1 MTDAHSAFDRDF
13 VDDAQS
19 HDAPLHHPPFDGL
32 RMSGDGPPS
41 RSGEDLQNTRTNPR
55 QATSAVAFVGPL
67 PEEDDPLLAF
77 EPYRHSHP
85 RKRSITPD
93 VQRAFVAQLAATG
106 VVKLAARHVGRSL
119 EALYTLRHRPGAEG
133 FAAAWDAA
141 LDRGVRRLEDCALER
156 AIQGTR
162 TPIVSGGKLLGWH
175 DKPDNTLLRFLL
187 NARLP
192 RRYGAQRPEALA
204 PGHPTY
210 DRIAAEALE
219 AERKRQAS
227 YEYED
232 EILQS
237 IDRKLEAMRQ
247 RRIAMRAKA
256 AAEAGETQGAEGEP
270 AALPAPAP
278 DPDPAEDRPRGP
290 RVTVM

>member
-1 MTDAHSAFDRDF
+1 MTDAHSAFDRDT
-13 VDDAQS
+13 VADSHS
-19 HDAPLHHPPFDGL
+19 HDVPLHHASHGPAGAAPPL
-32 RMSGDGPPS
+32 RVP
-41 RSGEDLQNTRTNPR
+41 RSGEDLQNTRAIPR

-67 PEEDDPLLAF
+67 PEDDDPLLAF

-85 RKRSITPD
+85 RKRSITPE

-256 AAEAGETQGAEGEP
+256 AAEAGKTQDAEAEP
-270 AALPAPAP
+270 AALPAPA
-278 DPDPAEDRPRGP
+278 PDPAEDRPRGP

>member
-1 MTDAHSAFDRDF
+1 MTDATSRN
-13 VDDAQS
+13 V
-19 HDAPLHHPPFDGL
+19 PLHHPPFDGL
-32 RMSGDGPPS
+32 SVSGDGSPAP
-41 RSGEDLQNTRTNPR
+41 EDEALTNTRAVPR
-55 QATSAVAFVGPL
+55 QATSAVAFVGAV

-106 VVKLAARHVGRSL
+106 IVKLAARHVGRSL
-119 EALYTLRHRPGAEG
+119 EALYKLRHRPGAEG
-133 FAAAWDAA
+133 FSAAWDAA
-141 LDRGVRRLEDCALER
+141 LDRGVQRLEDCALER

-175 DKPDNTLLRFLL
+175 DKPDNNLLRFLL

-192 RRYGAQRPEALA
+192 QRYGAQRPEALV

-219 AERKRQAS
+219 AEKKRKAS

-237 IDRKLEAMRQ
+237 INKKLEAMRQ
-247 RRIAMRAKA
+247 RRIAARAKA
-256 AAEAGETQGAEGEP
+256 AAEASETQDAEAEP
-270 AALPAPAP
+270 TALPAPAP
-278 DPDPAEDRPRGP
+278 APVEDRPRGP
-290 RVTVM
+290 RVTVV